1 MITLDA
7 LKQYAEKSNLKTQV
21 QKLKPE
27 HWKYAE
33 SILSQMRD
41 ETETEMNRVWSQLP
55 RNAKPPLDDKLA
67 RIVPE
72 LIVRVISS
80 KKTKQN

>member
-1 MITLDA
+1 MITLDE
-7 LKQYAEKSNLKTQV
+7 LKQYAERSNLKAQV
-21 QKLKPE
+21 QKLKSE
-27 HWKYAE
+27 HWRYAE
-33 SILSQMRD
+33 TLLAGMRD

-67 RIVPE
+67 RIVTE

-80 KKTKQN
+80 KRTKQ